1 MVGHPIAIH
10 PIGDTTTHFSTILGI
25 HGEATGHRA
34 IVGVMA
40 GTGAVIVMGI
50 IMVFGMDITMV
61 AAMLADLQGHAPKHY
76 TDIGAP
82 MVVAALLHLVRLVEA
97 VRAIH

>member
-10 PIGDTTTHFSTILGI
+10 PIGDTTTHSSTIPGI

-40 GTGAVIVMGI
+40 DTGAVIVMGI
-50 IMVFGMDITMV
+50 TMVFGMDIIMV
-61 AAMLADLQGHAPKHY
+61 AAMLADQQIRAPEHY
-76 TDIGAP
+76 TDTGAP

-97 VRAIH
+97 AQAIQ